1 MEANDLLLT
10 SCQSGQQFTACL
22 WDYKTGNVL
31 NLYKNGGST
40 SRNSIARISNDY
52 LVSIEQ
58 QKPLLRLWCL
68 NGKELP
74 QNFKMILPEP
84 ASNLIISPDNCYIA
98 LSFGTKLGVW
108 QLNSGNLLYFNQ
120 KHFQPITIIKFCN
133 EGSFLSTGGKDG
145 MLVTY
150 NFGNLIDL
158 QNNYFPQ
165 SNTNLVE
172 PLYCR
177 TDHTSS
183 ITDMQVGNFG
193 SKSRLI
199 TVSDDKTA
207 IVYNLIEGQ
216 PILRLVFNN
225 ILTAV
230 VTNNSF
236 QNMFIGTSTG
246 SIKIISIKDAPRT
259 LIDHVNEDKVQQFVG
274 HEKKISCLALNM
286 ANTVLASGSDDGKVF
301 LWDVASK
308 TPLRTIEHKSGI
320 TNLIFTLKHVNMFND
335 SYKPQL
341 VINTM
346 QKTFNDSNL
355 NTEISILQVKDIQF
369 SDDEDVCEN
378 IDIKL
383 QEKCNNLKLINKQ
396 LYDKLIEIN
405 IK

>member
-1 MEANDLLLT
+1 MEGDLLLT

-22 WDYKTGNVL
+22 WDYKTGNAL

-40 SRNSIARISNDY
+40 SRNSIGRIKND
-52 LVSIEQ
+52 LIISIEQ
-58 QKPLLRLWCL
+58 QKPLLRLWCI
-68 NGKELP
+68 NGKEQP
-74 QNFKMILPEP
+74 QNFKMVLPEP
-84 ASNLIISPDNCYIA
+84 ASNLTVSPDNCYIA
-98 LSFGTKLGVW
+98 LSFGTKLGIW
-108 QLNSGNLLYFNQ
+108 QLNSGNLLYYNQ
-120 KHFQPITIIKFCN
+120 KHFQPITCIKFCN
-133 EGSFLSTGGKDG
+133 ESSFISTGGKDG

-183 ITDMQVGNFG
+183 ITDIHVGNFE

-207 IVYNLIEGQ
+207 IIYNLTEGQ
-216 PILRLVFNN
+216 PILRLVFNH

-230 VTNNSF
+230 ICNNSF
-236 QNMFIGTSTG
+236 LNVFIGTSSG
-246 SIKIISIKDAPRT
+246 LIEMISTKDAPRS
-259 LIDHVNEDKVQQFVG
+259 LVEHVSDDKVLQFIG
-274 HEKKISCLALNM
+274 HEKKINCLSLNM
-286 ANTVLASGSDDGKVF
+286 TNTILASGSDDSKLF
-301 LWDVASK
+301 LWDIASR

-320 TNLIFTLKHVNMFND
+320 TNVIFTPRHVNMFND
-335 SYKPQL
+335 SYKPQV

-355 NTEISILQVKDIQF
+355 NTEISILQTEDIQF
-369 SDDEDVCEN
+369 SDEEDFSMNV
-378 IDIKL
+378 DIKL

-396 LYDKLIEIN
+396 LYDKLIQIN
-405 IK
+405 MK